1 MYRSNLDLEEHLISC
16 LRRSGYSKK
25 NALAVLGLSESSYYY
40 RHHPRPRVK
49 NPIPHTQRSGAKR
62 ISDADRA
69 QIAVLLS
76 AGFEQ
81 GLSVRQIYYQH
92 LDSGERL
99 LAGERMF
106 YRIAQTLRDPVV
118 KPARRTREPAT
129 VPTVTATGPGQVFVW
144 DVTWVKGS
152 HTRVLYA
159 LHVVMDLFS
168 RKIVGWTLQSRE
180 DKNVAVMLIE
190 ETIKQE
196 GLGRVE
202 VVHSDNGSIM
212 TSKDMA
218 RMLER
223 YGVEQSLIRPGVS
236 NDNPH
241 CESVNHTIK
250 HHRLGLEVYD
260 SITDADE
267 SLGLVISAYNT
278 TDYHSGIA
286 NFIPEQVFDGS
297 WVSTAQQ
304 RRGVLRRYY
313 AAHPER
319 FHRSP
324 RVKVP
329 ARKVSINASRVG
341 DEYLLI
347 E

>member
-1 MYRSNLDLEEHLISC
+1 M
-16 LRRSGYSKK
+16 
-25 NALAVLGLSESSYYY
+25 
-40 RHHPRPRVK
+40 K
-49 NPIPHTQRSGAKR
+49 NPIPHTKRSGAKR

-190 ETIKQE
+190 ETIKHE

-241 CESVNHTIK
+241 CESVDHTIK
-250 HHRLGLEVYD
+250 HHR
-260 SITDADE
+260 
-267 SLGLVISAYNT
+267 
-278 TDYHSGIA
+278 
-286 NFIPEQVFDGS
+286 
-297 WVSTAQQ
+297 
-304 RRGVLRRYY
+304 
-313 AAHPER
+313 
-319 FHRSP
+319 
-324 RVKVP
+324 
-329 ARKVSINASRVG
+329 
-341 DEYLLI
+341 
-347 E
+347 